1 MICDNLTTYVR
12 ATAIFIISLMIQ
24 LSVFNTGIMKFYQQ
38 LLQKTTFHAKYIL
51 QVNYNFEITVF
62 LGVDSVLES

>member
-1 MICDNLTTYVR
+1 M
-12 ATAIFIISLMIQ
+12 Q
-24 LSVFNTGIMKFYQQ
+24 FYQQ

-62 LGVDSVLES
+62 LGVVDNEIVY